1 MFEFHGWATIRA
13 SAGCEDDDG
22 ADHAQRAAESTVR
35 EMVAGSPLRESF
47 NCTLDI
53 RTANGHLHLSLAGCH
68 NHADARVL
76 YLFHDVARLA
86 PGSYGLLYI
95 HDDEDPE
102 RDTANRWTSHVL
114 ARGAVTAV
122 PDPFLSPII
131 EVVEDDCG

>member
-1 MFEFHGWATIRA
+1 LV
-13 SAGCEDDDG
+13 
-22 ADHAQRAAESTVR
+22 VR
-35 EMVAGSPLRESF
+35 VIGGNA
-47 NCTLDI
+47 
-53 RTANGHLHLSLAGCH
+53 
-68 NHADARVL
+68 HADARVL

-102 RDTANRWTSHVL
+102 RDTTNRWTSHVL